1 LLFSSCK
8 KETTN
13 LSEMEKGQNFYPL
26 EVGKYVVYDVDSL
39 IWDDHLKATIPYQCQ
54 LRYSVSD
61 TFRNDAGDMAY
72 VINVQYRKTAADAYV
87 PHNVLYAAR
96 HNSQLVVTQ
105 DNLKFIK
112 LTFPVENG
120 NQWDGNAMIAL
131 G

>member
-1 LLFSSCK
+1 
-8 KETTN
+8 
-13 LSEMEKGQNFYPL
+13 
-26 EVGKYVVYDVDSL
+26 
-39 IWDDHLKATIPYQCQ
+39 
-54 LRYSVSD
+54 YSVSD

-131 G
+131 GDGANAEYDNNKWNYTYDNFDQSFNTGVKLFQHTVTVNEIDDQLNNPDEDS